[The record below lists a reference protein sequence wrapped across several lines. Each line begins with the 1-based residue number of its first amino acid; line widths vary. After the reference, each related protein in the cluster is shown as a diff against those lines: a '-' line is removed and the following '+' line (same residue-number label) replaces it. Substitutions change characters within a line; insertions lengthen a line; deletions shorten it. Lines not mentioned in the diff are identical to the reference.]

1 MRALTPSQLERPRA
15 WAVAAGALALVIA
28 FAAFLALRDAGPA
41 DAAKATTIGD
51 TGRTPKP
58 SCPGNTCEAVG
69 SVTGFQ
75 QAVDGKKGV
84 FKAPKDGRIVAWGA
98 ELSKPDKDQRKFFGD
113 FYRDNEFGT
122 NPAARLSIL
131 KPKKKSNFKLKS
143 QSPAVA
149 LNSEL
154 GREPVVTLKDPLRVK
169 KGDVIGLTV
178 PTWLS
183 NFAVNQSR
191 DTYWRASRHPER
203 CTGNKNIQ
211 EGRPQTE
218 VGSSRRYGCKY
229 TTARIL
235 YWAQMVKDGGGGNGG
250 GDGGGNGDGGNN

>member
-1 MRALTPSQLERPRA
+1 MPSQLDRPRA
-15 WAVAAGALALVIA
+15 WVLGVGALALVLV
-28 FAAFLALRDAGPA
+28 FAAFVALRDAGSA
-41 DAAKATTIGD
+41 DAARAKTIGD

-58 SCPGNTCEAVG
+58 SCPGNTCEAIG

-75 QAVDGKKGV
+75 QAVDGKKGI
-84 FKAPKDGRIVAWGA
+84 FKAPKDGHVVAWSA

-113 FYRDNEFGT
+113 FYRDNEFET
-122 NPAARLSIL
+122 APAARLAIL

-143 QSPAVA
+143 QSPAIA

-154 GREPVVTLKDPLRVK
+154 GGSPVITLNDPLRVK

-191 DTYWRASRHPER
+191 DTYWRASRSPER
-203 CTGNKNIQ
+203 CTGNNNIK

-235 YWAQMVKDGGGGNGG
+235 YWAQMVKDGGGG
-250 GDGGGNGDGGNN
+250 GDGGNGDGNN